1 MALKSVVTR
10 IKRIPSQKTENKI
23 QNRGIKLYLVKP
35 TTHTEK
41 QIMEKNSLNNKP
53 LSVNLAGLKLANPTM
68 LASGILGYSAETF
81 EGIAEGGAAAIV
93 TKSIGLK
100 PRRGYA
106 NPTIVQADYG
116 LINAM
121 GLPNPGIDE
130 YVKEIRNAKAVL
142 KVPLIVSIYGY
153 SKEEYATAAIK
164 AVTAGA
170 DAIELNVSC
179 PHVKE
184 TGSEIGQ
191 SPDTLA
197 EVVKNVKT
205 IVYKPVFVK
214 LSPNVANI
222 SEIADA
228 AVKAGAN
235 ALTAINTVKAM
246 AIDAETAMPIL
257 SNRVGGL
264 SGPAIKP
271 IALRCVYEIYE
282 SAKVPIIGCGGVADW
297 QDAVE
302 FMLAGASA
310 IQIGTA
316 IATKGTNVFKA
327 ATRGISAYLKKKG
340 FKSVEEIVGLS
351 HRK

>member
-1 MALKSVVTR
+1 VGFS
-10 IKRIPSQKTENKI
+10 E
-23 QNRGIKLYLVKP
+23 RGIKLYLTKP
-35 TTHTEK
+35 TTHTENK
-41 QIMEKNSLNNKP
+41 SRRKNSLNTKP
-53 LSVNLAGLKLANPTM
+53 LGVNLSGLKLANPTM

-81 EGIAEGGAAAIV
+81 ESIAKGGAAAVV

-100 PRRGYA
+100 PRKGYA

-121 GLPNPGIDE
+121 GLPNPGINE
-130 YVKEIRNAKAVL
+130 YVREIREAKATL
-142 KVPLIVSIYGY
+142 HIPLIVSIYGY
-153 SKEEYATAAIK
+153 SAEEYETVAKKAAD
-164 AVTAGA
+164 AGA
-170 DAIELNVSC
+170 DALELNVSC

-191 SPDTLA
+191 NPKILA
-197 EVVKNVKT
+197 EVVRKVKAS
-205 IVYKPVFVK
+205 VDKPVFVK
-214 LSPNVANI
+214 LSPNVTSIA
-222 SEIADA
+222 EIAETA
-228 AVKAGAN
+228 TKAGAC

-271 IALRCVYEIYE
+271 IAVGCVYEVYE
-282 SAKVPIIGCGGVADW
+282 SVKVPIIGCGGIADW

-302 FMLAGASA
+302 FILAGASA
-310 IQIGTA
+310 VQIGTA

-327 ATRGISAYLKKKG
+327 ITRGISEYLKKKG

-351 HRK
+351 HRR